1 MYKQHFGCKNVGASA
16 FSGIAQLF
24 FSPYLGFFLYKQHSV
39 LSKLRVGHV
48 FVVLQKRI
56 PKTAN
61 AKA

>member
-1 MYKQHFGCKNVGASA
+1 MLGHQHFQVLRNY
-16 FSGIAQLF
+16 F
-24 FSPYLGFFLYKQHSV
+24 FPLILVFLYKQHSV